1 MPSSTTAA
9 ALGLVVLLLVLA
21 IPAAITVT
29 DSPATATFDLDEGER
44 ASVVQTLSV
53 VVEDTSQNSSTITL
67 RDSKTIESQTET
79 LSPGETESYQLNGDQ
94 MNVTLRELQGPSAN
108 ATVAVEYPRTY
119 GWAPGAKT
127 MVDNLPLAL
136 VVVAF
141 VVVIGGIGAATKR

>member
-9 ALGLVVLLLVLA
+9 ALGLVVLLLVVA

-53 VVEDTSQNSSTITL
+53 LVEDTSQTDATVTL
-67 RDSKTIESQTET
+67 RDSETIESQTET
-79 LSPGETESYQLNGDQ
+79 LSPGETETYQLNGDT
-94 MNVTLRELQGPSAN
+94 MNVTLREVQGANAN
-108 ATVAVEYPRTY
+108 ATVSVEYPRTY

-127 MVDNLPLAL
+127 VVENLPLGL
-136 VVVAF
+136 VTVAF
-141 VVVIGGIGAATKR
+141 VVVLGGIGAALKR